1 MNAAGT
7 FPPYALEGATAI
19 VTGASAG
26 IGLAA
31 ARRLHA
37 RGASVVICARGEDRL
52 AQAVDSIGSDRVLGV
67 AADATVAADL
77 EMLHATAT
85 ETFGPVKILV
95 NNVGTALR
103 GSFVD
108 LTDESWQQDLDIKL
122 FSAIRMSRMM
132 LRDALAGGYGGRI
145 INVLSTGGKHPA
157 GGSAPTSVTR
167 AAGLA
172 LTKVLS
178 KEYAAHGVLVNAV
191 CVGIIRSA
199 QHDDRYAAGDGSE
212 TIDEFYLRL
221 ARQRGAPI
229 GRAGEPEEVAAVI
242 ELLASEDGGYVTGT
256 AINVDGGAA
265 PVM

>member
-1 MNAAGT
+1 MSAPGSSFT
-7 FPPYALEGATAI
+7 LSGATAL
-19 VTGASAG
+19 VTGGSAG

-37 RGASVVICARGEDRL
+37 RGARVVICARAEERL
-52 AQAVDSIGSDRVLGV
+52 RAAATSIGDERVLAV
-67 AADATVAADL
+67 RADATVAEDL
-77 EMLHATAT
+77 DRVHATAV
-85 ETFGPVKILV
+85 EAFGPVGVLV

-103 GSFVD
+103 GPFLE
-108 LTDESWQQDLDIKL
+108 LTDDQWQQDLDIKL
-122 FSAIRMSRMM
+122 FSAIRLSRHM
-132 LRDALAGGYGGRI
+132 LRGAVASGSGGRI

-178 KEYAAHGVLVNAV
+178 KEFAPHGVLVNAV

-199 QHDDRYAAGDGSE
+199 QHDDRHAAGDGSE
-212 TIDEFYLRL
+212 SIDEFYLRL
-221 ARQRGAPI
+221 ARQRGTPL
-229 GRAGEPEEVAAVI
+229 GREGQADEVAAVI

-265 PVM
+265 PVL

>member
-1 MNAAGT
+1 MSAADRPFTLRGT
-7 FPPYALEGATAI
+7 TALI
-19 VTGASAG
+19 TGASAG

-37 RGASVVICARGEDRL
+37 RGARVVLCARGEERLDR
-52 AQAVDSIGSDRVLGV
+52 AAASIGTEGVLAV
-67 AADATVAADL
+67 QADATVAADL
-77 EMLHATAT
+77 ERLHAVAV
-85 ETFGPVKILV
+85 ETFGPVGVLV

-103 GSFVD
+103 GSFLEVTDD
-108 LTDESWQQDLDIKL
+108 LWQQDLDIKL
-122 FSAIRMSRMM
+122 FSAIRLSRLM
-132 LRDALAGGYGGRI
+132 LRDAVASGSGGRI
-145 INVLSTGGKHPA
+145 INILSTGGKHPA

-178 KEYAAHGVLVNAV
+178 KEFAPHGVLVNAV

-221 ARQRGAPI
+221 AKQRGTPL
-229 GRAGEPEEVAAVI
+229 GRAGEADEVAAVI
-242 ELLASEDGGYVTGT
+242 ELLASEEGGYVTGT

-265 PVM
+265 PVL